1 SPFEPMPP
9 EHRALLQGIV
19 DEFYAGF
26 IEVVAECRPQ
36 ISPADLEWI
45 EDGRV
50 ITGRRAAQ
58 VGVVDR
64 LGDLQVAFDAA
75 KTRANV
81 DRARLVKYHRPI
93 EYVGSAYGSGPATGT
108 QVNLLQLNLPGQDL
122 DQPGFYYLWDP
133 GN

>member
-1 SPFEPMPP
+1 MPP

-26 IEVVAECRPQ
+26 IEVVAESRPG

-93 EYVGSAYGSGPATGT
+93 EYVGSAYSSGPAAGT
-108 QVNLLQLNLPGQDL
+108 QVNLLQMNLAGMDL

-133 GN
+133 LVW